1 MLCVRGQ
8 AAKSHAPGFP
18 PVLSTLSA
26 TLPHPFCSHLP
37 VQLAAFIFRYHTA
50 MGLNLASAGAFKTG
64 VPAAALVLQGGD
76 SGTGVSTTF
85 AMSSAELS
93 QQLTP
98 GSSGRGPFDLAK
110 YPGFCRK
117 MRVRGSCLAAG
128 LAVALPEGWP
138 FFVCQRPGQMHH
150 CCTCTMYL
158 QKGSARSMLSSA
170 SNCWPIRRATLP
182 PPRLCPAAAQC
193 PRADGTAH
201 VADGQAAQ
209 RHRRVAGHPAIRCAD
224 DARHVLAGPLCC
236 LPRGDGRAGVR
247 RIWGTALPPPGPP
260 LASSPLPSW
269 MQTRSCGRAS
279 CLHAADTDLKP
290 CGIFC

>member
-1 MLCVRGQ
+1 MPL
-8 AAKSHAPGFP
+8 GFRPCSPHRLP
-18 PVLSTLSA
+18 PS
-26 TLPHPFCSHLP
+26 HPFCSQPAL
-37 VQLAAFIFRYHTA
+37 QLAAFIFRYHTA

-117 MRVRGSCLAAG
+117 MRVRGVAWLRG
-128 LAVALPEGWP
+128 WQLLALPEGRP

-150 CCTCTMYL
+150 SCTCTMYL
-158 QKGSARSMLSSA
+158 QTGSPRSMLSSA
-170 SNCWPIRRATLP
+170 SNCWPARGATLP
-182 PPRLCPAAAQC
+182 PLCLWPAAAQC
-193 PRADGTAH
+193 PRADGAAH

-209 RHRRVAGHPAIRCAD
+209 RHRRVAGHPAVRCAD
-224 DARHVLAGPLCC
+224 VARHVLAGLLCC
-236 LPRGDGRAGVR
+236 LPRGDARAGVR

-260 LASSPLPSW
+260 HASSPLPSW

-279 CLHAADTDLKP
+279 CLHAAATGLKP
-290 CGIFC
+290 CGKFC